1 MKKNTRQIECVETH
15 NLALC
20 LDRLVQNYGMWRAKR
35 ALYHAICMSQA
46 INNFDER
53 KAIREALKLP

>member
-1 MKKNTRQIECVETH
+1 MKKNTRQIEMVETH

-20 LDRLVQNYGMWRAKR
+20 LDRLGDSCGNTRASR
-35 ALYHAICMSQA
+35 ALYHAICMSNTYF
-46 INNFDER
+46 NNDVR